1 MMTVHWTVWILP
13 TASTLTLLGGTI
25 AVTVGFGQSAEL
37 TSTVPTESP
46 SGEGHASDLSASYCT
61 TTIDKAAES
70 RTAWQQET
78 LQRLRND
85 VDTKIVELE
94 HRRAELEEWIK
105 RREEIIK
112 SANRDLVDIYAK
124 MDPEAAAAQLGE
136 ADIQTA
142 VSILSQ
148 LTPRAAGS
156 ILGIMEPKRAAV
168 LVKAMADI
176 ARDHRKANDS

>member
-1 MMTVHWTVWILP
+1 MVR
-13 TASTLTLLGGTI
+13 TLTLLGGMI
-25 AVTVGFGQSAEL
+25 AVTAGIGRAAETTSA
-37 TSTVPTESP
+37 VPAESS
-46 SGEGHASDLSASYCT
+46 SGEGGASDLSANYCT

-78 LQRLRND
+78 LQKLRND
-85 VDTKIVELE
+85 VDAKIAELE
-94 HRRAELEEWIK
+94 QKRAELEEWIK
-105 RREEIIK
+105 RREDIIK